1 MVIMSTNDS
10 HILFLM
16 PYFVK
21 FHIISPL
28 MKQKAQWVYSFISHI
43 ISPEGLRTSDSKLKD
58 NTKRASLSRLKT
70 CIAK

>member
-1 MVIMSTNDS
+1 MVIMSINDF

-28 MKQKAQWVYSFISHI
+28 TETKNTIGVLFISHI
-43 ISPEGLRTSDSKLKD
+43 ISPEGLRTSDS
-58 NTKRASLSRLKT
+58 
-70 CIAK
+70 